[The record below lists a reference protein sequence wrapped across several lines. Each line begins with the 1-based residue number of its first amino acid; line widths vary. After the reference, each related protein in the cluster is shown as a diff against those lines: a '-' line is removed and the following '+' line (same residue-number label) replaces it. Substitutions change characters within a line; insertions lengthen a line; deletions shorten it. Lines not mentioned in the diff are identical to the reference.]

1 MRAVSLWTMLLS
13 VILFSLAQADDDKDK
28 EKNDKKA
35 KIPPLTVIGYYD
47 GEIVNADGN
56 SDRLTLRYKEIA
68 QKWVPNNQGGTG
80 YNPVTRRLNGGQG
93 GGTYV
98 PTEQAKD
105 MEINLSPDVKV
116 RIMYSKPAAAPA
128 AGTKKE
134 KPLTDKEKAENDPD
148 YKLGGTPG
156 KKSQLSKGQI
166 VRITMGRNNDRINP
180 QNYGMVVYVVSEG
193 KEASGN
199 NR

>member
-1 MRAVSLWTMLLS
+1 MRAASLGSLLLS
-13 VILFSLAQADDDKDK
+13 VVILSLAQADDEDKDK
-28 EKNDKKA
+28 AKNDKKA

-47 GEIVNADGN
+47 GEIYRAEPE
-56 SDRLTLRYKEIA
+56 SDKVVLRLKEIT
-68 QKWVPNNQGGTG
+68 QKWVANNQTGLG
-80 YNPVTRRLNGGQG
+80 YNPVGRRLGQG

-98 PTEQAKD
+98 PTEQTKD
-105 MEINLSPDVKV
+105 IEVNLSPDVKV
-116 RIMYSKPAAAPA
+116 RLMYSKPATPAAP
-128 AGTKKE
+128 GSKKDKPPTAKELAE
-134 KPLTDKEKAENDPD
+134 KDPD

-156 KKSQLSKGQI
+156 KKSSLSKGQI

-193 KEASGN
+193 KEGSGN